1 MSKSLRICLD
11 LNIWCAALIADAK
24 GRQETACQILV
35 RIVRQGKC
43 SLGAVNLVISWG
55 MLNRLQQVLQTNP
68 KLSVLRDDVVTYT
81 NLISTYAKLSPQL
94 TLGGTGVLP
103 LRDEE
108 DRHVLETSLAG
119 KADILVTANFA
130 DFLVKDVQII
140 QNNQHAIYFSPEHKF
155 HIVHPFLMIK
165 WLNQGYIPN
174 LP

>member
-43 SLGAVNLVISWG
+43 SLGTVNLVISWG

-68 KLSVLRDDVVTYT
+68 KLSVLRDDAVTYT

-140 QNNQHAIYFSPEHKF
+140 QNNQHAIYFSSEHKF